1 MIMKTT
7 LVILFTTLY
16 LYGYSQTE
24 PSKPV
29 EPVKTIA
36 RDTVV
41 SLLTLKERAL
51 LQMYID
57 RYSNVQRQIESLN
70 HELSSINDAY
80 INMLRMKVETLDGLS
95 NEWLTVKSDSL
106 LYLKP
111 IKKGKK

>member
-7 LVILFTTLY
+7 LIVLFTTLY

-29 EPVKTIA
+29 EPVKTIT

-41 SLLTLKERAL
+41 SLLSSKERAL
-51 LQMYID
+51 LQVYVD
-57 RYSNVQRQIESLN
+57 KYSNIQRQIESLN
-70 HELSSINDAY
+70 HELTSINDAY
-80 INMLRMKVETLDGLS
+80 INMVRMKVETLDGLS
-95 NEWLTVKSDSL
+95 TEWFTVKSDSL